1 MGDIFLDSRS
11 FYMMLLEEVSASVGK
26 RVGLPVNC
34 RLKRTGAVG
43 DGSALQAGKHLS
55 NVHLLTLTYMA
66 SGSALGPHRAAKLRN
81 TINIELR
88 KSLSVS
94 VNWRNSG
101 HKVKMQREKAKNL

>member
-1 MGDIFLDSRS
+1 MLKKMFQWGIFFLTA
-11 FYMMLLEEVSASVGK
+11 VSASVGK

-101 HKVKMQREKAKNL
+101 HKVKMQREKAKFF